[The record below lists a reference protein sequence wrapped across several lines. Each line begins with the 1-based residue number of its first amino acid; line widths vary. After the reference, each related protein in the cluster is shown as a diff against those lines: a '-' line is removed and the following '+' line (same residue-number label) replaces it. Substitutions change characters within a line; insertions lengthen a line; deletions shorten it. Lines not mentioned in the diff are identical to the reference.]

1 MENQNP
7 ELIKEKDEKIDLLK
21 LEIQQIQI
29 AQQALQQEF
38 YKSNKDIIN
47 QQKLSNNLELFRL
60 EFQQKKSR
68 NKTRNSD
75 RIS

>member
-29 AQQALQQEF
+29 A
-38 YKSNKDIIN
+38 
-47 QQKLSNNLELFRL
+47 
-60 EFQQKKSR
+60 
-68 NKTRNSD
+68 
-75 RIS
+75 